1 VTAAARI
8 ALAAV
13 VIALT
18 TLSTFAQSAAQPAPE
33 PSTTVFLVRH
43 AEKQTEGADPS
54 LTDAGLKRAKA
65 LADLLADAGITA
77 IFTSEVH
84 RTQETA
90 APLAEKL
97 GIKVTVIPGKDLD
110 ALIARVRELK
120 PGVRALIVG
129 HSNTVPAAASRL
141 TGARAA
147 DMADSE
153 FDRLYV
159 ATFRGTGPGELVL
172 LHYGANAD

>member
-1 VTAAARI
+1 MTANARL
-8 ALAAV
+8 ALV
-13 VIALT
+13 VGAIALT
-18 TLSTFAQSAAQPAPE
+18 TLSTFPQTAPE

-43 AEKQTEGADPS
+43 AEKETEGADTS
-54 LTDAGLKRAKA
+54 LNEAGHKRAKV
-65 LADLLADAGITA
+65 LASMLADAGITA
-77 IFTSEVH
+77 IYASEFH

-97 GIKVTVIPGKDLD
+97 GIKVTVIPGKDIDGLV
-110 ALIARVRELK
+110 ARVRELK
-120 PGVRALIVG
+120 PGGRALIVG

-141 TGARAA
+141 TGVKAA
-147 DMADSE
+147 AMADSD

-159 ATFRGTGPGELVL
+159 AMFRGTGQGELVV